1 MCAGARWPTMAAMK
15 TADIASRAGR
25 WSARHR
31 RQAIVGWLV
40 FVVLAVGIGGAI
52 GTEQLRTHEKG
63 AGESGRA
70 DVALHDSGLRDAA
83 TETILVT
90 APKDR
95 TVHAPIVKDAIA
107 QIRGAAIDSGK
118 VSVVREPQVSADRR
132 SALVQLQLRGDAEEA
147 GEAVEPISAAL
158 DHARATHL
166 GVGIEQTGDGSIMKA
181 YDDTMKSDLQKA
193 ELFSVPITFAI
204 LFFAFGALVAAGIP
218 VLLGLTAVGAGMG
231 LLAIPSQA
239 LPVEESSASVILLIG
254 LAVGVDYALFY
265 LRREREERAAGRGS
279 EAALE
284 AAAATSGR
292 AILVSGFTVTA
303 SVAGMFAAG
312 NKWYSSYA
320 IAIILVVA
328 IAMVGS
334 VTVLPALLSKLGDRV
349 ERGRLPFTRKRSIRA
364 GEAGRVWNA
373 VLERVLR
380 RPLVSAV
387 AATAVLIA
395 LAAPVAGLDLR
406 EQGMSSLPQDMAA
419 VETFEKAQAAFP
431 GGSSPAVVVVEA
443 EDVTAPRV
451 QRAIDALGGGADRA
465 PDVAAPLGVDVSPD
479 KRVARIAV
487 PLAGDGV
494 EERSED
500 ALATLREDVIPAT
513 VGRVR
518 GVEANVTGQTAASV
532 DLRDVTV
539 ERGPLVF
546 ALVLGMGFLVLM
558 TTFRSIVVPLK
569 AIALNLLSVLAAYGV
584 LVLVFQHGWGSSLLG
599 FEPTG
604 SIASWLPVLLFVI
617 LFGLSMDYHVFV
629 LSRIRE
635 AFDRGMSMDRAVE
648 HGIKSTAGVVTSAA
662 MVMVAVFSI
671 FATLGIVELKQF
683 GVGLTV
689 AVLIDAT
696 IVRAV
701 LLPATMK
708 MLGEWNWYLPRRL
721 GWLPGLGEA
730 TVPAAPE
737 PAHA

>member
-1 MCAGARWPTMAAMK
+1 MPSTNNIAA
-15 TADIASRAGR
+15 RAGR

-31 RQAIVGWLV
+31 RRAIVGWLL
-40 FVVLAVGIGGAI
+40 FVVLAVGIGGAV
-52 GTEQLRTHEKG
+52 GTQTLGSYEKG
-63 AGESGRA
+63 TGESGRA
-70 DVALHDSGLRDAA
+70 DRVLHDAGLNDAA

-90 APKDR
+90 APEGR
-95 TVHAPIVKDAIA
+95 TVHAPIVQHAIA
-107 QIRGAAIDSGK
+107 QITYDVKRTGH
-118 VSVVREPQVSADRR
+118 VSVVREPQISDDRGA
-132 SALVQLQLRGDAEEA
+132 ALIQLQLRGDVDDA
-147 GEAVEPISAAL
+147 GEAVMPISAAL
-158 DHARATHL
+158 DHARNSHR
-166 GVGIEQTGDGSIMKA
+166 GVGIEQTGDGSIVKA
-181 YDDTMKSDLQKA
+181 YDDTMKSDFQKA

-204 LFFAFGALVAAGIP
+204 LFLAFGALVAAGIP
-218 VLLGLTAVGAGMG
+218 VLLGLSAVAAGMG
-231 LLAIPSQA
+231 LIAIPSQA
-239 LPVEESSASVILLIG
+239 LPVEESAASVILLIG

-265 LRREREERAAGRGS
+265 LRREREERAAGKGA

-292 AILVSGFTVTA
+292 AILVSGFTVMA

-320 IAIILVVA
+320 LAIIIVVA

-349 ERGRLPFTRKRSIRA
+349 ERGRLPFVRRRRVRA
-364 GEAGRVWNA
+364 GEAGRVWSA
-373 VLERVLR
+373 VLGRVLR
-380 RPLVSAV
+380 RPLISAV
-387 AATAVLIA
+387 AASAVLLA
-395 LAAPVAGLDLR
+395 LAAPIAGLDLR
-406 EQGMSSLPQDMAA
+406 EQGMSSLPQDLAA
-419 VETFEKAQAAFP
+419 VKTFEKAQAAFP
-431 GGSSPAVVVVEA
+431 GGSRPAVVVVRA
-443 EDVTAPRV
+443 DDVTASPVRA
-451 QRAIDALGGGADRA
+451 AIDRLGAAADAA
-465 PDVAAPLGVDVSPD
+465 PGIAAPLGVDVSPD
-479 KRVARIAV
+479 KTVARIAV

-494 EERSED
+494 EDRSEE
-500 ALATLREDVIPAT
+500 ALARLRDDVIPKT

-518 GVEANVTGQTAASV
+518 SVDAYVTGQTAASV

-539 ERGPLVF
+539 DRGPIVF

-558 TTFRSIVVPLK
+558 MTFRSIVVPLK
-569 AIALNLLSVLAAYGV
+569 AIVLNLLSVFAAYGV

-604 SIASWLPVLLFVI
+604 SIASWLPILLFVI

-635 AFDRGMSMDRAVE
+635 AFDRGMPMDRAVE

-683 GVGLTV
+683 GVGLAV

-721 GWLPGLGEA
+721 DWLPRLDE
-730 TVPAAPE
+730 PRSAAPE
-737 PAHA
+737 PAGA

>member
-1 MCAGARWPTMAAMK
+1 MPSTNIAA
-15 TADIASRAGR
+15 RAGR
-25 WSARHR
+25 WSAQHR
-31 RQAIVGWLV
+31 RRAIVGWLV
-40 FVVLAVGIGGAI
+40 FVVLAVGIGGAV
-52 GTEQLRTHEKG
+52 GTNTLTAHEKG
-63 AGESGRA
+63 TGESGRA
-70 DVALHDSGLRDAA
+70 DQALHDAGLRDAA
-83 TETILVT
+83 TETILVS
-90 APKDR
+90 APKGR

-107 QIRGAAIDSGK
+107 DIRADALSSGR
-118 VSVVREPQVSADRR
+118 VTVVHGPQVSDDQR
-132 SALVQLQLRGDAEEA
+132 SALLQLQLKGDVDDA
-147 GEAVEPISAAL
+147 GEAVIPISASL
-158 DHARATHL
+158 DMARKTHL

-181 YDDTMKSDLQKA
+181 YDDTMQSDFQKA

-204 LFFAFGALVAAGIP
+204 LFLAFGALVAAGIP
-218 VLLGLTAVGAGMG
+218 VLLGLTAVAAGMG
-231 LLAIPSQA
+231 LIAIPSQA

-292 AILVSGFTVTA
+292 AILVSGFTVMA

-320 IAIILVVA
+320 LAIIIVVA

-349 ERGRLPFTRKRSIRA
+349 ERGRLPFTKRREVRA
-364 GEAGRVWNA
+364 GDGGRLWNA
-373 VLERVLR
+373 VLGRVLR

-387 AATAVLIA
+387 AATAVLLA
-395 LAAPVAGLDLR
+395 LAAPVVGLDLR
-406 EQGMSSLPQDMAA
+406 EQGMASLPQDMAA
-419 VETFEKAQAAFP
+419 VKTFEKAQAAFP
-431 GGSSPAVVVVEA
+431 GGSRPAVVVVQA
-443 EDVTAPRV
+443 EDVTAPPV
-451 QRAIDALGGGADRA
+451 ARAIDALGEEAEDA
-465 PDVAAPLGVDVSPD
+465 PGVAAPIGVDVSPG
-479 KRVARIAV
+479 KRVARVAV

-494 EERSED
+494 EDASER
-500 ALATLREDVIPAT
+500 ALETLREDVIPAT
-513 VGRVR
+513 VGKVP
-518 GVEANVTGQTAASV
+518 GVQADVTGQTAASV

-558 TTFRSIVVPLK
+558 MTFRSIVVPLK
-569 AIALNLLSVLAAYGV
+569 AIVLNLLSVVAAYGV
-584 LVLVFQHGWGSSLLG
+584 LVLVFQHGWGSALLG

-604 SIASWLPVLLFVI
+604 SIASWLPILLFVI

-635 AFDRGMSMDRAVE
+635 AFDRGMPMDEAVE
-648 HGIKSTAGVVTSAA
+648 HGIKGTASVVTSAA
-662 MVMVAVFSI
+662 MVMVAVFSV

-683 GVGLTV
+683 GVGLAV

-708 MLGEWNWYLPRRL
+708 MLGTWNWYLPRRL
-721 GWLPGLGEA
+721 DWLPRLDEA
-730 TVPAAPE
+730 RAGVE
-737 PAHA
+737 PARA

>member
-1 MCAGARWPTMAAMK
+1 MPSTN
-15 TADIASRAGR
+15 IASRAGR
-25 WSARHR
+25 WSARNR
-31 RQAIVGWLV
+31 RKAIVGWLL

-52 GTEQLRTHEKG
+52 GTKTLGSYELG
-63 AGESGRA
+63 SGESGRA
-70 DVALHDSGLRDAA
+70 DAVLHDSGLRDAA

-90 APKDR
+90 APEDR
-95 TVHAPIVKDAIA
+95 TVHAPIVEDAIS
-107 QIRGAAIDSGK
+107 QIREAAMSSGK
-118 VSVVREPQVSADRR
+118 VSHVREPQISADRG
-132 SALVQLQLRGDAEEA
+132 SALIQLQLKGDVEDAGDA
-147 GEAVEPISAAL
+147 VMPISAAL

-181 YDDTMKSDLQKA
+181 YDDTMKSDFQKA

-204 LFFAFGALVAAGIP
+204 LFLAFGALVAAGIP
-218 VLLGLTAVGAGMG
+218 VLLGLTAVAAGMG
-231 LLAIPSQA
+231 LIAIPSQA
-239 LPVEESSASVILLIG
+239 LPIEESSASVILLIG

-265 LRREREERAAGRGS
+265 LRREREERAAGRGA

-292 AILVSGFTVTA
+292 AILVSGFTVIA

-312 NKWYSSYA
+312 NKWYASYA
-320 IAIILVVA
+320 LAIMIVVA
-328 IAMVGS
+328 IAMAGS

-349 ERGRLPFTRKRSIRA
+349 ERGRLPFMKRRQVRA
-364 GEAGRVWNA
+364 GEAGRVWSA
-373 VLERVLR
+373 VLARVLR

-387 AATAVLIA
+387 AATAVLVA

-406 EQGMSSLPQDMAA
+406 EQGMNSLPQDMAA
-419 VETFEKAQAAFP
+419 VKTFDKAQEAFP
-431 GGSSPAVVVVEA
+431 GGSRPAVVAVEA
-443 EDVTAPRV
+443 EDVTSPRV
-451 QRAIDALGGGADRA
+451 EAAIAELGKAADAA
-465 PDVAAPLGVDVSPD
+465 PDIAPPVGVDVSPD
-479 KRVARIAV
+479 ERVARIAV

-494 EERSED
+494 EDRSER
-500 ALATLREDVIPAT
+500 ALERLREDIIPASIGT
-513 VGRVR
+513 VPG
-518 GVEANVTGQTAASV
+518 AHAQVTGQTAASV
-532 DLRDVTV
+532 DLREVTV
-539 ERGPLVF
+539 DRGPLVF

-558 TTFRSIVVPLK
+558 MTFRSIVVPIK
-569 AIALNLLSVLAAYGV
+569 AIVLNLLSVMAAYGV
-584 LVLVFQHGWGSSLLG
+584 LVLVFQHGWGAELLG

-635 AFDRGMSMDRAVE
+635 AFDGGMPMDGAVE
-648 HGIKSTAGVVTSAA
+648 HGIKSTASVVTSAA

-683 GVGLTV
+683 GVGLAV

-708 MLGEWNWYLPRRL
+708 MLGKWNWYLPRRL
-721 GWLPGLGEA
+721 DWLPKLDGHGS
-730 TVPAAPE
+730 APE
-737 PAHA
+737 PARA

>member
-1 MCAGARWPTMAAMK
+1 MPTAN
-15 TADIASRAGR
+15 IASRAGR

-40 FVVLAVGIGGAI
+40 FVVLAVGIGGAV
-52 GTEQLRTHEKG
+52 GTKTLGSYEKG
-63 AGESGRA
+63 TGESGRA
-70 DVALHDSGLRDAA
+70 DQVLHDAGLNDAA

-107 QIRGAAIDSGK
+107 QIRDAAERSGK
-118 VSVVREPQVSADRR
+118 VSVVREPQISADRG
-132 SALVQLQLRGDAEEA
+132 SALIQLQLKGDVDDAGDA
-147 GEAVEPISAAL
+147 VMPISAAL

-181 YDDTMKSDLQKA
+181 YDDTMKSDFKKA

-204 LFFAFGALVAAGIP
+204 LFLAFGALVAAGIP
-218 VLLGLTAVGAGMG
+218 VLLGLTAVAAGMG
-231 LLAIPSQA
+231 LIAIPSQA
-239 LPVEESSASVILLIG
+239 LPIEESSASVILLIG

-265 LRREREERAAGRGS
+265 LRREREERAAGRDAD
-279 EAALE
+279 AALE

-292 AILVSGFTVTA
+292 AILVSGFTVMA

-320 IAIILVVA
+320 LAIIIVVA
-328 IAMVGS
+328 IAMAGS

-349 ERGRLPFTRKRSIRA
+349 ERGRLPFMKRRQVRA
-364 GEAGRVWNA
+364 GEAGRLWSGL
-373 VLERVLR
+373 LERVLK

-387 AATAVLIA
+387 AATAVLLA

-406 EQGMSSLPQDMAA
+406 EQGMNSLPQDMAA
-419 VETFEKAQAAFP
+419 VKTFEKAQEAFP
-431 GGSSPAVVVVEA
+431 GGSRPAVVAVQADDVTSPAVQGAIAELGEA
-443 EDVTAPRV
+443 AEA
-451 QRAIDALGGGADRA
+451 A
-465 PDVAAPLGVDVSPD
+465 PDVAAPVGVDVSPD
-479 KRVARIAV
+479 KKVARVAV

-494 EERSED
+494 EDRSED
-500 ALATLREDVIPAT
+500 ALATLRDDIVPKTIGT
-513 VGRVR
+513 VPG
-518 GVEANVTGQTAASV
+518 ASADVTGQTAASV
-532 DLRDVTV
+532 DLRQVTV
-539 ERGPLVF
+539 DRGPLVF

-558 TTFRSIVVPLK
+558 MTFRSIVVPIK
-569 AIALNLLSVLAAYGV
+569 AIVLNLLSVLAAYGV

-635 AFDRGMSMDRAVE
+635 AFDRGMAMDQAVE
-648 HGIKSTAGVVTSAA
+648 HGIKSTASVVTSAA

-671 FATLGIVELKQF
+671 FATLGIVDLKQF
-683 GVGLTV
+683 GVGLAV

-696 IVRAV
+696 LVRAV

-708 MLGEWNWYLPRRL
+708 MLGKWNWYLPRRL
-721 GWLPGLGEA
+721 DWLPKLDGGHG
-730 TVPAAPE
+730 PAAE
-737 PAHA
+737 PARA

>member
-1 MCAGARWPTMAAMK
+1 MPPTN
-15 TADIASRAGR
+15 IASRAGR
-25 WSARHR
+25 WSAQHR
-31 RQAIVGWLV
+31 RRAIVGWLV
-40 FVVLAVGIGGAI
+40 FVVLAVGIGGAL
-52 GTEQLRTHEKG
+52 GTQTLRSHEMG
-63 AGESGRA
+63 TGESGRA
-70 DVALHDSGLRDAA
+70 DQALHDAGLRDAA

-90 APKDR
+90 APTDR

-107 QIRGAAIDSGK
+107 DLTAAARQSGK
-118 VSVVREPQVSADRR
+118 VSVVRKAQVSEDHR
-132 SALVQLQLRGDAEEA
+132 SALIQLQLKGDVDKAGDA
-147 GEAVEPISAAL
+147 VVPISAAL
-158 DHARATHL
+158 DMTRSTHL

-181 YDDTMKSDLQKA
+181 YDDTMKSDFQKA

-204 LFFAFGALVAAGIP
+204 LFLAFGALVAAGIP
-218 VLLGLTAVGAGMG
+218 VLLGLSAVAAGMG
-231 LLAIPSQA
+231 LIAIPSQA
-239 LPVEESSASVILLIG
+239 LPIEESAASIILLIG

-265 LRREREERAAGRGS
+265 LRREREERAAGRGP

-292 AILVSGFTVTA
+292 AILVSGFTVMA

-312 NKWYSSYA
+312 NKWYASYA
-320 IAIILVVA
+320 VAIMTVVA

-349 ERGRLPFTRKRSIRA
+349 ERGRLPFTKRRAVRA
-364 GEAGRVWNA
+364 GEAGRAWSA

-380 RPLVSAV
+380 RPLVSAI
-387 AATAVLIA
+387 AATAVLLA
-395 LAAPVAGLDLR
+395 LAAPVLGLDLR
-406 EQGMSSLPQDMAA
+406 EQGMKSLPQGMAA
-419 VETFEKAQAAFP
+419 VETFEKAQEAFP
-431 GGSSPAVVVVEA
+431 GGSRPAVVAVQA
-443 EDVTAPRV
+443 DDVSAPSVRA
-451 QRAIDALGGGADRA
+451 AIDRLGDAAESA
-465 PDVAAPLGVDVSPD
+465 PGISAPVGVDVSPD
-479 KRVARIAV
+479 KTVARVAV

-494 EERSED
+494 EDRSED
-500 ALATLREDVIPAT
+500 ALALLRDEILPGT
-513 VGRVR
+513 VGRVE
-518 GVEANVTGQTAASV
+518 GVRAEVTGQTAASV

-558 TTFRSIVVPLK
+558 MTFRSIVVPIK
-569 AIALNLLSVLAAYGV
+569 AIVLNLLSVLAAYGV

-635 AFDRGMSMDRAVE
+635 AFDGGMSMERAVE
-648 HGIKSTAGVVTSAA
+648 HGIKSTASVVTSAA

-683 GVGLTV
+683 GVGLAV

-708 MLGEWNWYLPRRL
+708 MLGTWNWYLPRRL
-721 GWLPGLGEA
+721 GWLPRLGE
-730 TVPAAPE
+730 TPRPAPE
-737 PAHA
+737 PATA

>member
-1 MCAGARWPTMAAMK
+1 MPPAN
-15 TADIASRAGR
+15 IASRAGR
-25 WSARHR
+25 WSAQHR
-31 RQAIVGWLV
+31 RAAIVGWLV

-52 GTEQLRTHEKG
+52 GTQTLGTHEKG
-63 AGESGRA
+63 TGESGRA
-70 DVALHDSGLRDAA
+70 DRALHDAGLRDAA

-90 APKDR
+90 APEGRSVD
-95 TVHAPIVKDAIA
+95 APIVRDAIA
-107 QIRGAAIDSGK
+107 DIRAAAKESGH
-118 VSVVREPQVSADRR
+118 VSVVREPRFSDDWR
-132 SALVQLQLRGDAEEA
+132 SALIQLHLKGDVEKA
-147 GEAVEPISAAL
+147 GEAVAPISAAL
-158 DHARATHL
+158 DHTRSTHL

-181 YDDTMKSDLQKA
+181 YDDTMKSDFKKA

-204 LFFAFGALVAAGIP
+204 LFLAFGALVAAGIP
-218 VLLGLTAVGAGMG
+218 VLLGLSAVAAGMG

-239 LPVEESSASVILLIG
+239 LPVEESAASVILLIG

-265 LRREREERAAGRGS
+265 LRREREERAAGRDAD
-279 EAALE
+279 AALE

-292 AILVSGFTVTA
+292 AVLVSGFTVMA

-320 IAIILVVA
+320 VAIILVVA

-349 ERGRLPFTRKRSIRA
+349 ERGRLPFLRRRAVRA
-364 GEAGRVWNA
+364 GDGGRVWNA
-373 VLERVLR
+373 VLARVLR

-387 AATAVLIA
+387 AATAVLLA

-406 EQGMSSLPQDMAA
+406 EQGMRSLPQDMAA
-419 VETFEKAQAAFP
+419 VTTFEKAQAAFP
-431 GGSSPAVVVVEA
+431 GGSRPAVVAVQA
-443 EDVTAPRV
+443 DDVTAAPV
-451 QRAIDALGGGADRA
+451 QAAIDRMSDAAAEA
-465 PDVAAPLGVDVSPD
+465 PGLAAPVGVDVSPD
-479 KRVARIAV
+479 KRVARVAV

-500 ALATLREDVIPAT
+500 ALATLRHDVIPAT
-513 VGRVR
+513 IGRAD
-518 GVEANVTGQTAASV
+518 GVEAEVTGQTAASV

-546 ALVLGMGFLVLM
+546 ALVLGMGFLVLTM
-558 TTFRSIVVPLK
+558 TFRSIVVPLK
-569 AIALNLLSVLAAYGV
+569 AIVLNLLSVLAAYGV
-584 LVLVFQHGWGSSLLG
+584 LVLVFQHGWSSSLLG

-604 SIASWLPVLLFVI
+604 SIASWLPILLFVI

-635 AFDRGMSMDRAVE
+635 AFDRGMPMDRAVE

-683 GVGLTV
+683 GVGLAV

-721 GWLPGLGEA
+721 GWLPKLSEA
-730 TVPAAPE
+730 PSAPAPE
-737 PAHA
+737 PA